1 MPQHDPAMH
10 RCATDHL
17 LCPFRCTI
25 RSRPGVIK
33 RTSDPP
39 PHLFQ
44 AVRIPGLGTFGVVR
58 ERVVSKEKGLVV
70 VERPVFHLAN
80 AIARD
85 HDLRYGC
92 IDVAGHQ
99 HFEQLPY
106 ARIASENAVSEG
118 TVQLCVE
125 RTMRL
130 FRVCLENRDN
140 VALVW
145 RDVGMLIIQGRD
157 VKMRFYTDFLK
168 RLNGTDQ
175 SLQAVLEMP
184 EMRDSVISR
193 HDTAASQTSSGRVI
207 VLPGYKLETVP
218 KMPTVKADLTGH
230 VKAAPE
236 KGWGK
241 GDGSGKK
248 GKGPAG
254 CWQGA
259 GGFPSS
265 APGGA

>member
-1 MPQHDPAMH
+1 
-10 RCATDHL
+10 
-17 LCPFRCTI
+17 
-25 RSRPGVIK
+25 
-33 RTSDPP
+33 
-39 PHLFQ
+39 
-44 AVRIPGLGTFGVVR
+44 
-58 ERVVSKEKGLVV
+58 
-70 VERPVFHLAN
+70 
-80 AIARD
+80 
-85 HDLRYGC
+85 
-92 IDVAGHQ
+92 
-99 HFEQLPY
+99 
-106 ARIASENAVSEG
+106 
-118 TVQLCVE
+118 
-125 RTMRL
+125 MRL

-241 GDGSGKK
+241 GNGSGKK
-248 GKGPAG
+248 E
-254 CWQGA
+254 WLLETTSISQGA
-259 GGFPSS
+259 PHYSPWMRESCQNSFPQGNNNGELQ
-265 APGGA
+265 A